1 MRHQKNYGYDT
12 DVSKLLGYTGIEVA
26 DRLWHLCERRA
37 KGMYEGIAG
46 TNKKRVF
53 ASISKSDLNA
63 WKPNAIYTKRRASL
77 KKWEIHRHLATNRK
91 EEMIW
96 YVNNPLVIGQ
106 FKICLIMS
114 DIDCHHGESH
124 EEAVRTADQIRDA
137 FDYSYAE
144 RGTSGV
150 GIHLYSLVAWDR
162 MTTNWTIVND
172 IRRIEDQICSLTQ
185 NLPVCCSEVKGQP
198 FLDDSA
204 FSVGK
209 YGLWAKLPHPT
220 TPDEAEE
227 LLTALDIHTPIND
240 VLARLGHHEDADS
253 LSAQPHANAAVL
265 SSNISRREE
274 REGEKVRYN
283 SIGVT
288 PSPDTFRRTR
298 EFILYYRPRHP
309 FSSQDEGYQ
318 AYHNAGLA
326 IGNSDYECFSKAWAF
341 SDHMFDPSKAIGRTN
356 VEGSL
361 ARATALVSDALNT
374 NGLVADLSEDH
385 IRRRKEYTDRGY
397 TPGTI
402 RNLKRLTQQTLAQL
416 VSCIIYELSTKPSHM
431 ATFGKKQ
438 AQTLML
444 GVYGYKLADTEFKA
458 AMHWLSRNGF
468 VKLVKH
474 HRPGVCCKY
483 QLCVKAKPLHDS
495 QTRLGTR
502 LRN

>member
-1 MRHQKNYGYDT
+1 
-12 DVSKLLGYTGIEVA
+12 
-26 DRLWHLCERRA
+26 
-37 KGMYEGIAG
+37 MYEGIAG

-227 LLTALDIHTPIND
+227 LLTRSISTLPSTM
-240 VLARLGHHEDADS
+240 
-253 LSAQPHANAAVL
+253 
-265 SSNISRREE
+265 SS
-274 REGEKVRYN
+274 
-283 SIGVT
+283 
-288 PSPDTFRRTR
+288 
-298 EFILYYRPRHP
+298 
-309 FSSQDEGYQ
+309 
-318 AYHNAGLA
+318 
-326 IGNSDYECFSKAWAF
+326 
-341 SDHMFDPSKAIGRTN
+341 
-356 VEGSL
+356 
-361 ARATALVSDALNT
+361 LVSDIT
-374 NGLVADLSEDH
+374 RTQIRSRLSLMRMPRFYPRIYLAVKKERG
-385 IRRRKEYTDRGY
+385 RR
-397 TPGTI
+397 
-402 RNLKRLTQQTLAQL
+402 
-416 VSCIIYELSTKPSHM
+416 
-431 ATFGKKQ
+431 
-438 AQTLML
+438 
-444 GVYGYKLADTEFKA
+444 
-458 AMHWLSRNGF
+458 
-468 VKLVKH
+468 
-474 HRPGVCCKY
+474 
-483 QLCVKAKPLHDS
+483 
-495 QTRLGTR
+495 
-502 LRN
+502 